1 MVKTDVLLFDPDR
14 VCDSGQIFRMYR
26 TEEDASVFLM
36 YSGDR
41 RLIVKKEESDV
52 FFECSDEEYETYW
65 KHYLDMDRDYEVF
78 HKQIDPKD
86 RFLVSAY
93 EAGRGLRI
101 LNQDLFEMI
110 VSFIISQQKQIP
122 SIRKC
127 VEALC
132 ERFGER
138 HVTKRTKMANQYEQG
153 SHEGKERTGI
163 CTNADEKSWYGFPSP
178 RSIAAAGPDGLK
190 GLSLGYRER
199 YIYETSCRFIEVER
213 ELRDAV
219 EKRDFVTTKK
229 ILMSMTGIGEK
240 VADCILLF
248 ACGDLDAFPVDTHI
262 ISILE
267 REYPAKK
274 NCKAEAKCIGPQG
287 NGKKNVRKKE
297 MLTETTG
304 VEKLTPAQARERAR
318 EVFGRYKGFSG
329 LVQQWIF
336 AYELMLSYG
345 KK

>member
-52 FFECSDEEYETYW
+52 FFDCSDEEYETYW
-65 KHYLDMDRDYEVF
+65 KHYLDMDRDYEAYK
-78 HKQIDPKD
+78 KQLDPRD
-86 RFLVSAY
+86 TFLARAC
-93 EAGRGLRI
+93 EAGKGLRI

-132 ERFGER
+132 ERFGEK
-138 HVTKRTKMANQYEQG
+138 HVAE
-153 SHEGKERTGI
+153 
-163 CTNADEKSWYGFPSP
+163 EKTWYGFPSA

-199 YIYETSCRFIEVER
+199 YIYETSCRFIEVEKV
-213 ELRDAV
+213 LRDAV
-219 EKRDFVTTKK
+219 DKKDFGTAKK
-229 ILMSMTGIGEK
+229 ILLSMTGIGEK

-267 REYPAKK
+267 REYPEKK
-274 NCKAEAKCIGPQG
+274 DSKAGAKCNGHQG
-287 NGKKNVRKKE
+287 NGQKKHIREKE

-336 AYELMLSYG
+336 AYELTLSYR